1 MASSP
6 TVRLGLLAAS
16 MRAGGARLGVGELL
30 AAHRALR
37 AVDPSDPAQARDAL
51 RAALCSRR
59 EDLVLFDTAFAEL
72 VAPPKPAPP
81 GAEMLD
87 ELGPLALPRAAVP
100 GVAELPLDAELDPVP
115 SAASEIELLREKDF
129 AAYSDAERAVAR
141 RVLERLARHGP
152 ERPGRRL
159 RHGRRRGSHPDLRR
173 TVRASLRHDGE
184 PFERHWRSPQE
195 RPRPL
200 VLICDVSGS
209 MEPYARVLLQY
220 LQACVAARRR
230 AEAFVFGTRLTRVTG
245 ELKGRDPD
253 RALARA
259 SASVADWS
267 GGTRIGD
274 ALAELNREYG
284 RRVGRGAVV
293 VVCSDGWDRGDP
305 EQLGAEMAR
314 LRRCAHR
321 LVWLNPLK
329 AAPGYEPLAR
339 GMNAAL
345 PHVDLF
351 IAGNTLASLE
361 RLAELMERG
370 LEAR

>member
-1 MASSP
+1 MVSSVA
-6 TVRLGLLAAS
+6 VRLGLIAAS
-16 MRAGGARLGVGELL
+16 MRAGGARVGLGQVLN
-30 AAHRALR
+30 AHRALR
-37 AVDPSDPAQARDAL
+37 AVDPADPREARDAL

-59 EDLVLFDTAFAEL
+59 EDLPLFDAAFAEL
-72 VAPPKPAPP
+72 MAPARRQTA
-81 GAEMLD
+81 GEEMLE
-87 ELGPLALPRAAVP
+87 ELGPVALPRAAVP
-100 GVAELPLDAELDPVP
+100 DVAEMPLEADLDPVP

-129 AAYSDAERAVAR
+129 AELTDAERAMAR
-141 RVLERLARHGP
+141 RVLERLARRGP

-159 RHGRRRGSHPDLRR
+159 RPARRRGSHPDLRR

-184 PFERHWRSPQE
+184 PFERHWRSPEE

-200 VLICDVSGS
+200 VLVCDVSGS

-230 AEAFVFGTRLTRVTG
+230 AEAFVFGTRLTRVTA

-274 ALAELNREYG
+274 ALAELNREHG

-351 IAGNTLASLE
+351 MAGNTLASLE

-370 LEAR
+370 FEER

>member
-1 MASSP
+1 MASSL
-6 TVRLGLLAAS
+6 TVRLGAVAAA
-16 MRAGGARLGVGELL
+16 MRAGGARVGLGQLL
-30 AAHRALR
+30 SAHRALR
-37 AVDPSDPAQARDAL
+37 AVDPADPHQARDAL

-59 EDLVLFDTAFAEL
+59 EDLILFDTAFAEL
-72 VAPPKPAPP
+72 MASPRVPSAP
-81 GAEMLD
+81 EVLD
-87 ELGPLALPRAAVP
+87 ELGPMALPRAAVP
-100 GVAELPLDAELDPVP
+100 DFTETSLEAGLEPVP
-115 SAASEIELLREKDF
+115 SAASEIELLRDKDF
-129 AAYSDAERAVAR
+129 AEYSDTERAAAR
-141 RVLERLARHGP
+141 RVLERLARRGP
-152 ERPGRRL
+152 QRPGRRL
-159 RHGRRRGSHPDLRR
+159 RPARRRGSHPDLRR

-184 PFERHWRSPQE
+184 PFERHWRRPQE

-200 VLICDVSGS
+200 VLVCDVSGS

-230 AEAFVFGTRLTRVTG
+230 AEAFVFGTRLTRVTA

-274 ALAELNREYG
+274 ALAQLNREHG

-314 LRRCAHR
+314 LQRCSHR

-329 AAPGYEPLAR
+329 ASPSYEPLAR

-351 IAGNTLASLE
+351 MAGNTLASLE

-370 LEAR
+370 FTR

>member
-1 MASSP
+1 MTA
-6 TVRLGLLAAS
+6 RLGLLAAS

-30 AAHRALR
+30 AAHRALG
-37 AVDPSDPAQARDAL
+37 AVDPANPHEARDAL
-51 RAALCSRR
+51 RAALCSRH
-59 EDLVLFDTAFAEL
+59 EDLALFDIAFAEL
-72 VAPPKPAPP
+72 MARPDRPPT
-81 GAEMLD
+81 GAELLD
-87 ELGPLALPRAAVP
+87 ELGPMALPRAAVP
-100 GVAELPLDAELDPVP
+100 DVAEAPVEAGLEPVP
-115 SAASEIELLREKDF
+115 SAASEIELLRDKDF
-129 AAYSDAERAVAR
+129 AEYTDAERAVAR
-141 RVLERLARHGP
+141 RVLERLARRGP

-159 RHGRRRGSHPDLRR
+159 RPARRRGPHPDLRR

-184 PFERHWRSPQE
+184 PFERHWRAPEE

-200 VLICDVSGS
+200 VLVCDVSGS

-230 AEAFVFGTRLTRVTG
+230 VEAFVFGTRLTRVTA

-267 GGTRIGD
+267 GGTRIGE
-274 ALAELNREYG
+274 ALSGLNREHG
-284 RRVGRGAVV
+284 RRVGRGGVV

-305 EQLGAEMAR
+305 EELGAEMAR
-314 LRRCAHR
+314 LKRCSHR

-329 AAPGYEPLAR
+329 ASPGYEPLAR

-351 IAGNTLASLE
+351 MAGNTLASLE
-361 RLAELMERG
+361 RLARAMERG
-370 LEAR
+370 FSER